1 MSWFEAQRIEAT
13 NDWII
18 SSNVFFS
25 VNVRILATV
34 EVIIYDG
41 ERIPTDKGVLH
52 LEGGTGVEVQI
63 ESIQYAI
70 GDSED
75 FQPLPFEVHPHD
87 VRYLQA
93 MIEKETD
100 VFLK

>member
-1 MSWFEAQRIEAT
+1 MSWFEAQQVEGT

-18 SSNVFFS
+18 TSNVFFS
-25 VNVRILATV
+25 VNVRIFATV
-34 EVIIYDG
+34 EVIEYESEG
-41 ERIPTDKGVLH
+41 IPTDKGILH

-70 GDSED
+70 GDTED
-75 FQPLPFEVHPHD
+75 FHPLPFEVHPHD

-93 MIEKETD
+93 MIEKEAD
-100 VFLK
+100 VFLR

>member
-1 MSWFEAQRIEAT
+1 MSWFEAERIEGT

-18 SSNVFFS
+18 TSNIFFS

-34 EVIIYDG
+34 EVIIYDS

-52 LEGGTGVEVQI
+52 LEGGTGVEVHI

-70 GDSED
+70 GDSEE
-75 FQPLPFEVHPHD
+75 FHRLPFEVHPHD

-93 MIEKETD
+93 MIEKEAD

>member
-1 MSWFEAQRIEAT
+1 MSWFEAQRVEGT

-18 SSNVFFS
+18 TSNVFFS

-34 EVIIYDG
+34 EVINYDG
-41 ERIPTDKGVLH
+41 ERIPTDKGILH

-70 GDSED
+70 GDTED
-75 FQPLPFEVHPHD
+75 FHPLPFEVHPQD
-87 VRYLQA
+87 IGYLEA
-93 MIEKETD
+93 MIEDDAD